1 VKHPVGGKDIAPK
14 FLGGP
19 APELPKGAD
28 RRVALADWLTAPD
41 NPFFARNLAN
51 LIWAHFLGRGI
62 VDPIDDVRVSNPAL
76 NPELLDALATRLIS
90 YRYDFKKLVRDICTS
105 RTYQLSSIPNDTNA
119 TDDANFSKAAIRRI
133 RAEVLLDSITAVTG
147 TTEKLRGLPDGSR
160 AVEIADGRTS
170 TYFLTTFGRAT
181 RETPCSCEVKMEPN
195 LSQALHLLNGDTVNA
210 KVVNGGLVKKLQKAG
225 RTRAEII
232 DELYLRTLSRVPTE
246 KETTALT
253 AFFTEGKK
261 EETVLNDL
269 FWSLLN
275 AKEFVFNH

>member
-1 VKHPVGGKDIAPK
+1 
-14 FLGGP
+14 
-19 APELPKGAD
+19 
-28 RRVALADWLTAPD
+28 
-41 NPFFARNLAN
+41 
-51 LIWAHFLGRGI
+51 
-62 VDPIDDVRVSNPAL
+62 
-76 NPELLDALATRLIS
+76 
-90 YRYDFKKLVRDICTS
+90 
-105 RTYQLSSIPNDTNA
+105 
-119 TDDANFSKAAIRRI
+119 
-133 RAEVLLDSITAVTG
+133 
-147 TTEKLRGLPDGSR
+147 
-160 AVEIADGRTS
+160 
-170 TYFLTTFGRAT
+170 
-181 RETPCSCEVKMEPN
+181 MEPN